1 MDPSVAA
8 DPIRESEMD
17 ETVSRLQRCLVE
29 ELRRRGHPQDQPLK
43 VSEVYKDVVPYRLV
57 RSKLGVELNADYEHA
72 LLRLLGGEGGVL
84 RLESEEARQ
93 ELEQEADAPYPFTG
107 LFRKFA
113 GSEVRV
119 RYPAPDQD
127 DDAAA
132 TASEECDSGDEAPP
146 PEETIAQGEPGSA
159 PRADE
164 PDSRP
169 RAAEP
174 ETESEVQPGTEE
186 AAPGPAAAPVPVTAD
201 AEEVPTRPLARSE
214 NVVRAASPVRL
225 HREEEDFGGVQDEVS
240 VDQGVCA
247 FCSDALP
254 VGRRVRYCPFCG
266 ADQRLLP
273 CPRCDT
279 VLERGWRFCIRCGH
293 DVDRG

>member
-17 ETVSRLQRCLVE
+17 ETVSRLQRCLIE

-113 GSEVRV
+113 GTEVRV
-119 RYPAPDQD
+119 RYPARGQD

-132 TASEECDSGDEAPP
+132 TASDEGDPGDEATPL
-146 PEETIAQGEPGSA
+146 EETTAQAESGSSPG
-159 PRADE
+159 ADE
-164 PDSRP
+164 ADSRA

-174 ETESEVQPGTEE
+174 EAQPGPEE
-186 AAPGPAAAPVPVTAD
+186 AGPPPRAAPVAVTAE
-201 AEEVPTRPLARSE
+201 AEEVPTRPLARNE

-225 HREEEDFGGVQDEVS
+225 HREEEDVGGIQDGVP
-240 VDQGVCA
+240 VDPGVCA

>member
-1 MDPSVAA
+1 MATDPS
-8 DPIRESEMD
+8 PESEMD
-17 ETVSRLQRCLVE
+17 ETVIRLQRCLVE
-29 ELRRRGHPQDQPLK
+29 ELRRRGHAQDQPLK

-119 RYPAPDQD
+119 RYPAPDQA
-127 DDAAA
+127 DDAVA
-132 TASEECDSGDEAPP
+132 TASDGGDSGDEAPP
-146 PEETIAQGEPGSA
+146 LEETTAQGEPGSS

-164 PDSRP
+164 ADSRP
-169 RAAEP
+169 RAAVP
-174 ETESEVQPGTEE
+174 DPPGTEE
-186 AAPGPAAAPVPVTAD
+186 AEPPPRAAPVPVTAD
-201 AEEVPTRPLARSE
+201 AQEVPTRPLAGNE

-225 HREEEDFGGVQDEVS
+225 HREEEDVAGVQDEGP
-240 VDQGVCA
+240 VDQDVCA